1 MSTNEFKVLVDDEG
15 VRGEYGPPG
24 RQPKPAGSGE
34 LHLDKLTLAT
44 VGLMNRWLSYW
55 DVIENSKI
63 KRMQSLLEPETL
75 EILGT
80 QLWQLILD
88 NDVGDALRRKIPRNG
103 KPALRLSIAFKDNA
117 DATLRELPWE
127 FLFEPQKRAFLATK
141 TELLLTRYVSTEG
154 ERVRVIEVGDKE
166 EVRALLIAALPA
178 NNMFLPAKF
187 ELGKLRTALQDVAN
201 LTVPDPID
209 VWNPAMIRDVLTETP
224 YHIIHVVGICKGA
237 PGKPEI
243 YLGGGRDGFHDPE
256 QFVELLTVN
265 DTRPQLVILHLCD
278 FIDGDATENFERLA
292 PALIKRQVP
301 AVLAL
306 QYAYAVREE
315 KPDYTGL
322 GKQFYQSLVD
332 GHQIGAAVQ
341 ASRRRLQLERRD
353 RRFGTPVLY
362 LQEDGALRRPPPKP
376 EVAKPAAKSG
386 SSGGQKVKKALIDLV
401 LSLKLD
407 DEKKREALGWV
418 ADIDQQLAL
427 IDVKNLVKEKIR
439 LAPLDPAMKGVF
451 VEMSLA
457 LGRLEQERDDGQ
469 S

>member
-15 VRGEYGPPG
+15 VRGEYGPLGTEPE
-24 RQPKPAGSGE
+24 PAGSGE
-34 LHLDKLTLAT
+34 LHLDKLTLDT

-55 DVIENSKI
+55 DVIEISQNR
-63 KRMQSLLEPETL
+63 RMQSLLEPQTL

-80 QLWQLILD
+80 QLWRLILD

-103 KPALRLSIAFKDNA
+103 KPALRLSIAFKDDA

-154 ERVRVIEVGDKE
+154 KRVRVIEVGDKE

-178 NNMFLPAKF
+178 GDKFAPAKL
-187 ELGKLRTALQDVAN
+187 ELGRLRTALKDVAN

-209 VWNPAMIRDVLTETP
+209 VWDPAKISEVLTETP

-243 YLGGGRDGFHDPE
+243 YLGGGRGFHDPE

-265 DTRPQLVILHLCD
+265 KTRPQLVILHLCD

-292 PALIKRQVP
+292 PALIERQVP

-332 GHQIGAAVQ
+332 GYQIGAAVQ
-341 ASRRRLQLERRD
+341 ESRRRLRAERPD

-362 LQEDGALRRPPPKP
+362 LQEDGALRSPPPKP

-386 SSGGQKVKKALIDLV
+386 SSGGQKVKMTLIDLV
-401 LSLKLD
+401 ESLKVD
-407 DEKKREALGWV
+407 DEKKREALKWV
-418 ADIDQQLAL
+418 AVIDSQLSL
-427 IDVKNLVKEKIR
+427 TDVQSTVKEK
-439 LAPLDPAMKGVF
+439 LLDPLDPAMRNVF
-451 VEMSLA
+451 VEMLMA
-457 LGRLEQERDDGQ
+457 LGRLEKKRDDGQ

>member
-1 MSTNEFKVLVDDEG
+1 
-15 VRGEYGPPG
+15 
-24 RQPKPAGSGE
+24 
-34 LHLDKLTLAT
+34 
-44 VGLMNRWLSYW
+44 
-55 DVIENSKI
+55 
-63 KRMQSLLEPETL
+63 
-75 EILGT
+75 
-80 QLWQLILD
+80 
-88 NDVGDALRRKIPRNG
+88 
-103 KPALRLSIAFKDNA
+103 
-117 DATLRELPWE
+117 
-127 FLFEPQKRAFLATK
+127 
-141 TELLLTRYVSTEG
+141 
-154 ERVRVIEVGDKE
+154 
-166 EVRALLIAALPA
+166 
-178 NNMFLPAKF
+178 
-187 ELGKLRTALQDVAN
+187 
-201 LTVPDPID
+201 
-209 VWNPAMIRDVLTETP
+209 MIREVLTETP

-265 DTRPQLVILHLCD
+265 NTRPQLVILHLCD

-341 ASRRRLQLERRD
+341 ASRRRLREERPD

-362 LQEDGALRRPPPKP
+362 LQEDGALRRPPRKPEVAKP

-386 SSGGQKVKKALIDLV
+386 SSGGQKVKMTLIDLV
-401 LSLKLD
+401 LRLKLD
-407 DEKKREALGWV
+407 DEKKREALEWV
-418 ADIDQQLAL
+418 AVIDSQLSL
-427 IDVKNLVKEKIR
+427 TDVQNKVKEKM
-439 LAPLDPAMKGVF
+439 LEPLDPATKNVF
-451 VEMSLA
+451 VEMFMA
-457 LGRLEQERDDGQ
+457 LGRLEKKRDDGQ